1 MNTDARNKITFGRC
15 IFRSVV
21 LINDDDFQVLF
32 CGVFGVG
39 LGLIKQYT
47 ICSQFFIVILQLS
60 LIGPLPF
67 EPIVFAKFCT
77 TVAIAILLFLGFFIY
92 FLKKKHQIETDWG
105 VG

>member
-1 MNTDARNKITFGRC
+1 MNTDARNKIAFGRC
-15 IFRSVV
+15 IFQVRSVV
-21 LINDDDFQVLF
+21 DDDDNFQVLF

-60 LIGPLPF
+60 LIGTLPF
-67 EPIVFAKFCT
+67 EPINFASAKFCT

-92 FLKKKHQIETDWG
+92 FKKKTIK
-105 VG
+105 